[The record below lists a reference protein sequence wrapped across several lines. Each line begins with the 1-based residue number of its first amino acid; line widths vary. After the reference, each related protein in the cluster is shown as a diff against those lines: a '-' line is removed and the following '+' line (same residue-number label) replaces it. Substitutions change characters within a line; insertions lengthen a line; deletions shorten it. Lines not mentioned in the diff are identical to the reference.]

1 MDMINPYE
9 NAGITDDEVFT
20 VSLGNEAPVAVASK
34 ERDEMA
40 QAVGGTFSKDFYRD
54 AAGNEYFYDANSG
67 VSEAEWLVEKQS
79 SGLTLTKAGEN
90 ERPSNYIY
98 TYKIYDLGGEEG
110 RVRVREDEEE
120 AFAKRAKERGW
131 TPQEVTTRRWNG
143 VDFTGTNEAL
153 NNLQKDYAKDG
164 VFRDDQLLALGA
176 TEDMIFKGKERMAEK
191 VKKIDDQFKAQ
202 GNIGFVEHEAKT
214 RGLNT
219 IGRVADSAFD
229 KFDMYLTEAKDALSL
244 DTYQTIGEMA
254 EAYGGDDGLR
264 RLKNMSAFG
273 RARMALWG
281 GLDIMQAASM
291 SDEELYDWF
300 REIRENQELQK
311 RITELRGLTTGAKI
325 GSAAVDM
332 AKMGLEF
339 TTATLAAG
347 ALIVG
352 TGGIG
357 AIGAAGL
364 AGVAAAGSGV
374 GGSLLGAGLF
384 AAGHAADEYNR
395 QVADRMYFNPVTGK
409 LEKLADGRRGGE
421 AFAYTL
427 ANPLVEYAVEKV
439 GGKIVG
445 GLMKPITMPMKALA
459 RKALGREMSVVL
471 GLTPGVVQ
479 NWKGGGMFKQTAM
492 KVGRAYHSLTRNS
505 WGKVVQSG
513 IRGAS
518 PSGIFEE
525 LNEEALQSLVEGAFN
540 LRGEYDYE
548 TGRIAD
554 GSILEGMKGVAE
566 VYKNWPE
573 FAATLVLYN
582 IGAGTLSRGS
592 NSLVEAYGNR
602 ATLREALKWKGYT
615 KEQLRGMD
623 RNAMKEAF
631 AKEYMKGDPQAGERI
646 KDEWLNSETKAEDML
661 TKLMNTGLAPTF
673 SSNMD
678 SEGKLYIELMGH
690 DGEVVET
697 INGEEA
703 VREWAANRMGEIV
716 SQWGESTAYTSEQL
730 ASVTKGIM
738 FVARK
743 EMDDVQ
749 RLLGGV
755 QKSFQVFGNDPEL
768 VDAMQQALAMDY
780 VAGAR
785 YGGTPA
791 FMILKKTSRRIV
803 NNAIQEFGGDR
814 SAAMREFSKLL
825 NGGGVMAQQI
835 DGANVKQL
843 FSDEDLKHGKIGKG
857 NMQYWEKE
865 DIRLSQTIAENGM
878 EVWRVMLDG
887 DIDKTPIRAFGSK
900 AEALSYANTLH
911 AKRNVLK
918 ERHNFMKFQ
927 AEQMYDTI
935 FGGTN
940 GGERQMIVLRNAY
953 ENQSIYDQLVGTLK
967 RKGNGEVAEEGLMS
981 IPGAYLADGTFVV
994 FTDNCDS
1001 VATLAATI
1009 RHEGTH
1015 TGIGALYELSKA
1027 EERAAFIRDVLPIL
1041 SANKIALKDRFGRAM
1056 TEEAF
1061 KTLDEKEQ
1069 EAVLNETLA
1078 YLSEVTAEKP
1088 GLMGRVT
1095 GAVANLFSKSVPYDK
1110 MSARQRQREVSNLL
1124 ANVYASVNDPRFK
1137 GVKERRLA
1145 SQKVARPPMGDWI
1158 KAHTG
1163 VDGQS
1168 YIKGVADIL
1177 MGGDKG
1183 WAKAVADHF
1192 NGLVE
1197 QFVESVDAE
1206 DVRDELSKGYV
1217 RAVNTVDSARQRRQI
1232 MNEESLS
1239 GEQRIADDFKAA
1251 AEQDRLKRMP
1261 SNAELL
1267 RDAALA
1273 GEERL
1278 NEDLAAQA
1286 RNADYIRY
1294 NDLVYKSKQFIEKTK
1309 QRIAESD
1316 VNVARSAVNK
1326 LLEQRLKLEA
1336 DLELAQ
1342 KKVPQFLRDEIL
1354 FLSRESDLLEMR
1366 AAKELLDS
1374 ANDKYADYRR
1384 DEANK
1389 QREKREQMRA
1399 DWRDHEDPAG
1409 DKAQI
1414 VADAAAID
1422 ASNASNKEDTSRSD
1436 DGRTVK
1442 TVKTWGESARSRK
1455 RERIS
1460 LEERLKEKYGLKKG
1474 VVAESVAEE
1483 TYLNNLRK
1491 SAESAAQVKGMVD
1504 LYDKLFKEVTAEEW
1518 NDASQTQQKL
1528 RSLELA
1534 ARGKRG
1540 AEAKAL
1546 KAKEKQE
1553 AEMWEARGEELAPI
1567 PTRLL
1572 EAYETSSKGKADKRK
1587 RSSTWKKVEAEAA
1600 QAEDKRLA
1608 EELGESVSQMLPE
1621 LEAWANEYQAYIKE
1635 RLAAT
1640 KLVYA
1645 EKAKEELANAA
1656 FFDAEKNRAAEQARL
1671 EAEAELKAIEEA
1683 KKVEKPAKRKTEA
1696 KAKQEIAQE
1705 VAQREEDGEKQ
1716 AIERAEEALTE
1727 EQKLYNRAFKE
1738 FKDVGI
1744 VSRGLTL
1751 EETFRLAWDMIK
1763 RDNGEE
1769 GFLPAEE
1776 FAALIAKSEEDDPEG
1791 DIRMIVSRLRS
1802 RGGVFKKKDEQLQT
1816 VDVPDTV
1823 ASLVAIPKISDGN
1836 GGTLVEVLSPEQSAE
1851 IKKGI
1856 VHAAANTFHTLISSG
1871 ILTANNPDVAD
1882 PNNAAALSDFVRTL
1896 IGFQRNKFEYF
1907 TRLGLSLNASLTPS
1921 ESDELARAITFE
1933 KADHA
1938 KLNKSK
1944 RDKTHVSEAKRK
1956 RDSLEA
1962 ERANTIVR
1970 LVKKM
1975 AGANDSATAN
1985 LNKTQSKILAL
1996 LDRLS
2001 SEFKGEAADVKGLPG
2016 VVFEYNRFLNELS
2029 VAQRAAIQAE
2039 INAVNSSGDGE
2050 KVYNEYTLRPGAL
2063 SKTAVKTTIA
2073 GVLKSI
2079 TDLANQIEVA
2089 KGMVEFVDNAL
2100 FNGSQGVKSAQYTL
2114 YGKEYEPE
2122 GKERTVAMRKEN
2134 ADKITDLSD
2143 VYAKNDYNRSYD
2155 PEAADDAEVINFK
2168 WIGPVGASALDQHY
2182 NTTSRMDGL
2191 TEAKALSKSGMAAQ
2205 KILNTTGWQRDPID
2219 GQWKYWMGD
2228 DFDKSFRD
2236 SVLKMFGVQIDT
2248 SSIDE
2253 YFYKLINET
2262 DATAK
2267 QFLKSMLIAEL
2278 RPVMAAMKD
2287 AILRRKD
2294 SQDLTLKDF
2303 GIDEYF
2309 IAYPELANAKV
2320 RFTDKGSNGGYN
2332 PKTNTFLFNLG
2343 SILIPVQ
2350 KTKIH
2355 ETQHFIQQQEK
2366 GWAKSA
2372 TSSSIKQASLRELKR
2387 LIDSGKYDGETLEWL
2402 KDEYESVQNLNA
2414 DDVYVRTAGEAVARA
2429 AANIAIKNKHPERI
2443 LIKNALDVPLEDIL
2457 VGENTPAL
2465 VEHLYG
2471 GGRDAKLR
2479 IGPLYTGTT
2488 ADYAQ
2493 RLGDGTIVN
2502 GPSLHYVGTGEGA
2515 QAYGW
2520 GLYASQK
2527 REVAD
2532 SYAEADADRKW
2543 DAYQNKVL
2551 FRGTEIGRDDLD
2563 FIQASDAESQIIA
2576 ELIFER
2582 SSVDD
2587 KIKQIEWRLQDF
2599 MEDLRELQSY
2609 FKNGD
2614 EEELA
2619 ILRKNIRD
2627 AEEQLKLLK
2636 SGDVK
2641 RLPRPSNNEY
2651 VYEQTFFTDRPEGD
2665 ESHLLSWLDPV
2676 PSHLK
2681 KNVIDQLKKEFDF
2694 DAESEKYLLDRIEN
2708 SSDGDILYFS
2718 VGQVLREK
2726 AGVSLEEAPKAASE
2740 FLVRAGIDGVKVP
2753 VGAANIF
2760 ATPNG
2765 DENGWNYIS
2774 FRDDNI
2780 EVNHKY
2786 VNGEMLFRVSNGSPY
2801 FDLAGGVYGDGS
2813 MVDYSERVKHGAT
2826 VLKSLGEGVYDKLI
2840 QSRGP
2845 LFRAIRSTLKRLG
2858 VPESALPD
2866 EYNVEASMKNVH
2878 GKIRMRAEQ
2887 IHRKYL
2893 DPLRKLIKD
2902 HKLDTDRLDEYLY
2915 AKFAPERNKLIKERT
2930 AVVDPNTGQLI
2941 AMEEDGSGMSDAEA
2955 SRIMQRF
2962 ANDPKREAYD
2972 KAMHLVWEMNGRAS
2986 QLAVDYG
2993 FVTVAQRKTWMKLSP
3008 HYVPLKDLDSK
3019 HFTIRRSA
3027 GRSTKAA
3034 SPLAASVYQAQEI
3047 IRRGELAR
3055 CNQTLAKFINHYGNG
3070 EGLLGARLSD
3080 NAGTRKAVVKG
3091 DPVFVPNGSEAEVE
3105 LMKAGVSLVETP
3117 ESAELGG
3124 KFIGYDDI
3132 PNELRVVVQKSM
3144 QHAPNVATYWE
3155 NGVRKYIVFDKHNA
3169 EAMKIAD
3176 AVNNNN
3182 LLSTGDNAASNLVR
3196 RLTRWKADVSTT
3208 LNPKFVLRNMGA
3220 DFFNTAMILMTEG
3233 KYKELGSFA
3242 KDYIKA
3248 MKTVRDFA
3256 KGKQIGDSELGKY
3269 YLEARENGMLT
3280 GVYGEGTFKEA
3291 AHKLSRDIKRMQGG
3305 SLRQGWEGFKEF
3317 METIGSYPE
3326 QGARLAVYAAMRKRG
3341 MSPAQAAQYG
3351 REVTVDFNAKGEWT
3365 PVINTLYMFSNAG
3378 AQGVAR
3384 AIKALQTGA
3393 EARGGGMQGYVRA
3406 AMPGIMV
3413 SLALGYLSSMMMD
3426 ATGDDDEE
3434 DGVNTS
3440 KYARLPE
3447 HVKSNNVAIPF
3458 VGDTYIQLPTRGM
3471 WQSFTN
3477 LGTLIYDFQTGR
3489 KDAEEVVAGFTA
3501 SMRDATDF
3509 IGGNAPTLGQ
3519 WLAPTVFDPLVQVLE
3534 GKDWAGR
3541 EIYRKD
3547 FGQGGANAHR
3557 GKNSTGSLYKMIAE
3571 GLNTA
3576 TGGDKVKSGL
3586 IDLYPETYQLFTEF
3600 MLGSLAQ
3607 LALNDVPNTLQTVA
3621 GAREAKANDIPAIGG
3636 VLRQSSDVES
3646 QYYTEFA
3653 KFDKV
3658 YKELKGYRK
3667 ERMTAKTAEERQKWR
3682 DREQALIAKYPWA
3695 RSADTLNAIASR
3707 ITKLK
3712 KQTNERNES
3721 SIDAQIE
3728 KQAKNFLRFIQKGQ

>member
-1 MDMINPYE
+1 MDIDNPYK

-20 VSLGNEAPVAVASK
+20 VSMGDKDPFLVSSK

-40 QAVGGTFSKDFYRD
+40 RSLGGTFSKDFYRD
-54 AAGNEYFYDANSG
+54 SDGQEYIYDANSG
-67 VSEAEWLVEKQS
+67 ISESDWLLEKQS
-79 SGLTLTKAGEN
+79 QGVGLTKAGAD

-98 TYKIYDLGGEEG
+98 THKIYNLGELGN
-110 RVRVREDEEE
+110 VRVREDEED
-120 AFAKRAKERGW
+120 AFRAHANKQGW
-131 TPQEVTTRRWNG
+131 KPQEISTRRWNG
-143 VDFTGTNEAL
+143 VDFTGTTEAL
-153 NNLQKDYAKDG
+153 NNLQKEYAKDG
-164 VFRDDQLLALGA
+164 IFDDGQLMALGA
-176 TEDMIFKGKERMAEK
+176 TEDMVLKGKEYQARR
-191 VKKIDDQFKAQ
+191 VKSIDTSIAAQ
-202 GNIGFVEHEAKT
+202 GKIGFVEHEART
-214 RGLNT
+214 RGLST
-219 IGRVADSAFD
+219 IGREAKGAVDT
-229 KFDMYLTEAKDALSL
+229 FDMYMTEVKDAVSL

-254 EAYGGDDGLR
+254 EAYGGADGLE
-264 RLKNMSAFG
+264 RLKNMGFWG
-273 RARMALWG
+273 RTRMALWG
-281 GLDIMQAASM
+281 GLTVGQAASM

-300 REIRENQELQK
+300 KQIRENQELQQ
-311 RITELRGLTTGAKI
+311 RITDLRGLTTGAKI
-325 GSAAVDM
+325 GSSAVDM

-352 TGGIG
+352 TGGVG
-357 AIGAAGL
+357 ALGAAGL
-364 AGVAAAGSGV
+364 AGVGAAGAGAA
-374 GGSLLGAGLF
+374 GTALGAGLF
-384 AAGHAADEYNR
+384 VAGHAADEYNR
-395 QVADRMYFNPVTGK
+395 QIADRMFFNPVTGRM
-409 LEKLADGRRGGE
+409 EKLSEGRRGGE

-439 GGKIVG
+439 GGKAVG
-445 GLMKPITMPMKALA
+445 GLLKPITKPMKNLA
-459 RKALGREMSVVL
+459 TKAIGREMSVVL
-471 GLTPGVVQ
+471 GLTPGVVK
-479 NWKGGGMFKQTAM
+479 NWQGGGLFKQTAM
-492 KVGRAYHSLTRNS
+492 KVGRAYHALSRNS

-525 LNEEALQSLVEGAFN
+525 LNEEALQNFVEGAFN

-548 TGRIAD
+548 LGKIGSGSMLD
-554 GSILEGMKGVAE
+554 GAKGVLE
-566 VYKNWPE
+566 VYKSAPE
-573 FAATLVLYN
+573 FAATMMLYN
-582 IGAGTLSRGS
+582 IGAGAISRGTS
-592 NSLVEAYGNR
+592 SAVDAYGNK

-615 KEQLRGMD
+615 KEQLKGMSRD
-623 RNAMKEAF
+623 AMKEAF
-631 AKEYMKGDPQAGERI
+631 RKEYMTGDPAAGERV
-646 KDEWLNSETKAEDML
+646 KNEMLASETSAEAML
-661 TKLMNTGLAPTF
+661 IKLQDTGAAPVF
-673 SSNMD
+673 ASNMD
-678 SEGKLYIELMGH
+678 ENGQIYIEVMN
-690 DGEVVET
+690 GEGNISQT
-697 INGEEA
+697 IEGEEA
-703 VREWAANRMGEIV
+703 VRNWAAEQMGNVV
-716 SQWGESTAYTSEQL
+716 SMFGESAVFTSEQQ
-730 ASVTKGIM
+730 AKISKGIM
-738 FVARK
+738 FVSRE
-743 EMDDVQ
+743 EMDNV
-749 RLLGGV
+749 RGLVNGV
-755 QKSFQVFGNDPEL
+755 NKSFELFGNDPEL

-780 VAGAR
+780 VANTR
-785 YGGTPA
+785 YMNSPA
-791 FMILKKTSRRIV
+791 YAVLKRMSHTIASDALR
-803 NNAIQEFGGDR
+803 AFDGDR
-814 SAAMREFSKLL
+814 GQAMREFNKLL
-825 NGGGVMAQQI
+825 NGGAILGQSLDGVP
-835 DGANVKQL
+835 VKPL
-843 FSDEDLKHGKIGKG
+843 FTAEELKTQSKIGDG
-857 NMQYWEKE
+857 NIQYWEKE
-865 DIRLSQTIAENGM
+865 DFRLSKATGKDGA

-887 DIDKTPIRAFGSK
+887 DIDKTPIRAFSTQ
-900 AEALSYANTLH
+900 AEALTYINKVH

-918 ERHNFMKFQ
+918 ERHAFMKHQ
-927 AEQMYDTI
+927 AEQMYDKK
-935 FGGTN
+935 FGNN

-953 ENQSIYDQLVGTLK
+953 ENQSIYDQLVATAQRHG
-967 RKGNGEVAEEGLMS
+967 GEEAANQVLDAA
-981 IPGAYLADGTFVV
+981 PGAYLADGTFVI

-1001 VATLAATI
+1001 IATLAATI
-1009 RHEGTH
+1009 SHEGTH
-1015 TGIGALYELSKA
+1015 TGIDALFELSDAKGR
-1027 EERAAFIRDVLPIL
+1027 EAFVAKTFPLL
-1041 SANKIALKDRFGRAM
+1041 SAGNMRLKDRFGRAIT
-1056 TEEAF
+1056 TESF
-1061 KTLDEKEQ
+1061 KQLSEREQ
-1069 EAVLNETLA
+1069 TAVLNETLA
-1078 YLSEVTAEKP
+1078 YLAEVTMDKP
-1088 GLMGRVT
+1088 GLMGRIT
-1095 GAVANLFSKSVPYDK
+1095 GAVADLFGKDLPYGK
-1110 MSARQRQREVSNLL
+1110 MSSRQRQREVQRLL
-1124 ANVYASVNDPRFK
+1124 SSIYAHVNSPRM
-1137 GVKERRLA
+1137 KEAKARRMA
-1145 SQKVARPPMGDWI
+1145 SPKVARPPMGDWV

-1163 VDGQS
+1163 ISEAS
-1168 YIKGVADIL
+1168 YIKGVTDLL
-1177 MGGDKG
+1177 MGGEKG
-1183 WAKAVADHF
+1183 WTKAVAEHF
-1192 NGLVE
+1192 NGLVD
-1197 QFVESVDAE
+1197 QFLESVDVA

-1217 RAVNTVDSARQRRQI
+1217 RAVNTVDAARQRRNI
-1232 MNEESLS
+1232 LKEASLA
-1239 GEQRIADDFKAA
+1239 GEQRIADDFEAQGELAA
-1251 AEQDRLKRMP
+1251 QRARAADAE
-1261 SNAELL
+1261 AL
-1267 RDAALA
+1267 RESSLA

-1278 NEDLAAQA
+1278 AEDLAAQEQS
-1286 RNADYIRY
+1286 IRDIAS
-1294 NDLVYKSKQFIEKTK
+1294 NDMVYRSKRFIEQVR

-1316 VNVARSAVNK
+1316 LNVSRAAVNK
-1326 LLEQRLKLEA
+1326 LLQQRLELEEN
-1336 DLELAQ
+1336 LELAQ
-1342 KKVPQFLRDEIL
+1342 KRVPQFLKDEIA
-1354 FLSRESDLLEMR
+1354 FLARESDYLEER
-1366 AAKELLDS
+1366 AQKE
-1374 ANDKYADYRR
+1374 AEVQK
-1384 DEANK
+1384 
-1389 QREKREQMRA
+1389 
-1399 DWRDHEDPAG
+1399 
-1409 DKAQI
+1409 DKAFMDAVKTNQQDLAWMHHESVPEDAEQV
-1414 VADAAAID
+1414 VADAIAAD
-1422 ASNASNKEDTSRSD
+1422 AASANGNHGARRKG
-1436 DGRTVK
+1436 DGK
-1442 TVKTWGESARSRK
+1442 TDKATKSWGELVKSKTAR
-1455 RERIS
+1455 RIS
-1460 LEERLKEKYGLKKG
+1460 LAASIEQQQDDATPSAPAASNNAKRVKQKPQAIPSSLGEQLTANQGKIDAMLEAREEVAKTVATSARIRDLDAQAEEASEDVDYSTPWVLKDGVWSATDKDGNDLVEYDWKPLANGKGFSATISSSIDVESLNEGSNADKSDAYDSIAWSLVNEFDASEDWQNPEIEPYVLVQRAPKQKAYVMYEGNYAQLTDDATDGLYQQLALEGIPYKSNYTEAMQERIEAGDSDSSETYIKIAQKDLDAFIDFALSKNIPVVVSTYEGDVTAYTPNQITLSHSEAQENESKPVVVEKPQ
-1474 VVAESVAEE
+1474 VAEE
-1483 TYLNNLRK
+1483 
-1491 SAESAAQVKGMVD
+1491 VK
-1504 LYDKLFKEVTAEEW
+1504 
-1518 NDASQTQQKL
+1518 
-1528 RSLELA
+1528 R
-1534 ARGKRG
+1534 R
-1540 AEAKAL
+1540 AEA
-1546 KAKEKQE
+1546 
-1553 AEMWEARGEELAPI
+1553 
-1567 PTRLL
+1567 
-1572 EAYETSSKGKADKRK
+1572 
-1587 RSSTWKKVEAEAA
+1587 
-1600 QAEDKRLA
+1600 
-1608 EELGESVSQMLPE
+1608 
-1621 LEAWANEYQAYIKE
+1621 
-1635 RLAAT
+1635 
-1640 KLVYA
+1640 
-1645 EKAKEELANAA
+1645 
-1656 FFDAEKNRAAEQARL
+1656 
-1671 EAEAELKAIEEA
+1671 
-1683 KKVEKPAKRKTEA
+1683 
-1696 KAKQEIAQE
+1696 
-1705 VAQREEDGEKQ
+1705 GEKQ

-1727 EQKLYNRAFKE
+1727 EQKLYNRAFEE
-1738 FKDVGI
+1738 FKNVGMA
-1744 VSRGLTL
+1744 SRGLTL

-1769 GFLPAEE
+1769 GFLSAEE
-1776 FAALIAKSEEDDPEG
+1776 FAALIAKSKEDDPEG

-1802 RGGVFKKKDEQLQT
+1802 RGGMFKKKAEQLQT
-1816 VDVPDTV
+1816 VGVPDSV
-1823 ASLVAIPKISDGN
+1823 VSRVAIPKISDGN
-1836 GGTLVEVLSPEQSAE
+1836 GGTLAEVLSPEQSAE

-1856 VHAAANTFHTLISSG
+1856 VHTAANAFHTLISSG
-1871 ILTANNPDVAD
+1871 ILTANNPDIAD

-1896 IGFQRNKFEYF
+1896 IGFQRNKFGYF
-1907 TRLGLSLNASLTPS
+1907 TKLGLSLNASLTPS

-1956 RDSLEA
+1956 RVSLEA
-1962 ERANTIVR
+1962 ERVDTIVR

-1975 AGANDSATAN
+1975 AGVNDSATAN
-1985 LNKTQSKILAL
+1985 LNEIQSKILAL

-2029 VAQRAAIQAE
+2029 VEQKAVIQAE
-2039 INAVNSSGDGE
+2039 INAANSRGDGE
-2050 KVYNEYTLRPGAL
+2050 KVYLEYTLRPSAL
-2063 SKTAVKTTIA
+2063 SKTDVKIVIA

-2079 TDLANQIEVA
+2079 NNLANQIEVA

-2100 FNGSQGVKSAQYTL
+2100 FNGSQGVKSAQYSL
-2114 YGKEYEPE
+2114 YGKDYEPE
-2122 GKERTVAMRKEN
+2122 GKERTIAIRKEN
-2134 ADKITDLSD
+2134 ADGTTDLVD
-2143 VYAKNDYNRSYD
+2143 VYSKNDYNRSYD
-2155 PEAADDAEVINFK
+2155 PEAADDAESMNFK

-2205 KILNTTGWQRDPID
+2205 KILNKTGWQRDPID

-2253 YFYKLINET
+2253 YFYELINET
-2262 DATAK
+2262 DAPAK

-2287 AILRRKD
+2287 AILRHKN

-2343 SILIPVQ
+2343 SILIPAQ

-2366 GWAKSA
+2366 GWAGSA
-2372 TSSSIKQASLRELKR
+2372 PSSQLKDKTLNRLKQ
-2387 LIDSGKYDGETLEWL
+2387 LIDSGKYTGHALAKL
-2402 KDEYESVQNLNA
+2402 KRDYEKALLADENN
-2414 DDVYVRTAGEAVARA
+2414 VYRRTAGEVIARA

-2457 VGENTPAL
+2457 IGENTPAL

-2471 GGRDAKLR
+2471 GGSETHLR
-2479 IGPLYTGTT
+2479 M
-2488 ADYAQ
+2488 
-2493 RLGDGTIVN
+2493 
-2502 GPSLHYVGTGEGA
+2502 GA
-2515 QAYGW
+2515 
-2520 GLYASQK
+2520 
-2527 REVAD
+2527 
-2532 SYAEADADRKW
+2532 
-2543 DAYQNKVL
+2543 
-2551 FRGTEIGRDDLD
+2551 
-2563 FIQASDAESQIIA
+2563 
-2576 ELIFER
+2576 
-2582 SSVDD
+2582 
-2587 KIKQIEWRLQDF
+2587 
-2599 MEDLRELQSY
+2599 
-2609 FKNGD
+2609 
-2614 EEELA
+2614 
-2619 ILRKNIRD
+2619 
-2627 AEEQLKLLK
+2627 
-2636 SGDVK
+2636 
-2641 RLPRPSNNEY
+2641 
-2651 VYEQTFFTDRPEGD
+2651 
-2665 ESHLLSWLDPV
+2665 
-2676 PSHLK
+2676 
-2681 KNVIDQLKKEFDF
+2681 
-2694 DAESEKYLLDRIEN
+2694 
-2708 SSDGDILYFS
+2708 
-2718 VGQVLREK
+2718 
-2726 AGVSLEEAPKAASE
+2726 
-2740 FLVRAGIDGVKVP
+2740 
-2753 VGAANIF
+2753 
-2760 ATPNG
+2760 
-2765 DENGWNYIS
+2765 
-2774 FRDDNI
+2774 
-2780 EVNHKY
+2780 
-2786 VNGEMLFRVSNGSPY
+2786 GSPY
-2801 FDLAGGVYGDGS
+2801 FDLSGGVYGDGT
-2813 MVDYSERVKHGAT
+2813 MANYEARVESGANT
-2826 VLKSLGEGVYDKLI
+2826 LRHLGEGVYDKVI

-3176 AVNNNN
+3176 AVNNSN

-3196 RLTRWKADVSTT
+3196 RLTRWKADISTT

-3220 DFFNTAMILMTEG
+3220 DFFNTSMILMTEG
-3233 KYKELGSFA
+3233 KYKELGAFA
-3242 KDYIKA
+3242 KNYFKA

-3393 EARGGGMQGYVRA
+3393 SDRGGGVQGYVRA

-3426 ATGDDDEE
+3426 AAGDDDEE

-3489 KDAEEVVAGFTA
+3489 KDAEEVVAGFTT

-3509 IGGNAPTLGQ
+3509 IGGNAPTAGQ
-3519 WLAPTVFDPLVQVLE
+3519 WLAPTIFDPLVQVLE

-3547 FGQGGANAHR
+3547 FGQSGANAHR
-3557 GKNSTGSLYKMIAE
+3557 GKNATGSLYKILAE
-3571 GLNTA
+3571 GLNSA

-3621 GAREAKANDIPAIGG
+3621 GAREAKANDLPAIGG

-3695 RSADTLNAIASR
+3695 RSADTLNAIAGR

-3712 KQTNERNES
+3712 KQTNERNEA